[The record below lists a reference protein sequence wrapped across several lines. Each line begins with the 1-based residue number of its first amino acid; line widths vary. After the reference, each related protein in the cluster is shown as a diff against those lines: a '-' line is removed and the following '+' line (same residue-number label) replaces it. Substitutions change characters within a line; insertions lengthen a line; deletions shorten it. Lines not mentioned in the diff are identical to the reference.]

1 MNLSLVHLI
10 YKLWTDIDK
19 WLYVVSIVDNI
30 AQRNNKTI
38 KSKNLKNKKSWLHPS
53 LGHGWLVQNLWT
65 LHVKWSHH
73 HLCQSRPSSKC
84 FTGITNLLW
93 RDLAITIG
101 IKKLEN
107 AFPIGY
113 ILWIRIRMSFWFWS
127 CTENGDWEVKGLWTW
142 LLNSLY
148 KVRPYLVYGVYFLLT
163 IRPSHQDNIIHNWFT
178 KLGQV
183 HFFPI
188 IWLEVHC
195 L

>member
-84 FTGITNLLW
+84 FKGITNLLW

-113 ILWIRIRMSFWFWS
+113 ILWIIISHCRMF
-127 CTENGDWEVKGLWTW
+127 V
-142 LLNSLY
+142 LY
-148 KVRPYLVYGVYFLLT
+148 TYKNEFLLVLVLLSKME
-163 IRPSHQDNIIHNWFT
+163 IERL
-178 KLGQV
+178 KAYELG
-183 HFFPI
+183 F
-188 IWLEVHC
+188 
-195 L
+195 